1 MPRRQRACVR
11 HFPLDNGNGVLKTRA
26 HGGFDR
32 AFSKE
37 RQRMF
42 DLTGKVALVTGGSR
56 GIGRAAAVALAKQG
70 AQVVIN
76 YVSNEGAAREVADAI
91 TAAGGKAEIV
101 QFDVAS
107 GDAAEKAIAE
117 VAKRLGRLDILVCSA
132 GISIDGLLLRLKDE
146 DFDRILSVNVKGS
159 VGCARAATKVM
170 MRAKTGRVI
179 FLSSVVGE
187 MGNAGQTAYSAS
199 KAALLGVTKS
209 MAREL
214 SSRSI
219 TVNAITP
226 GFIDTDMTG
235 ALTDEQKASINAN
248 IPLGRTGKPEEIA
261 AAVVYLASDEAGYI
275 TGQTLRVNGGMY
287 M

>member
-1 MPRRQRACVR
+1 
-11 HFPLDNGNGVLKTRA
+11 
-26 HGGFDR
+26 
-32 AFSKE
+32 
-37 RQRMF
+37 MF

-56 GIGRAAAVALAKQG
+56 GIGRAASLALGKQG

-76 YVSNEGAAREVADAI
+76 YVSNESAAREVADQI
-91 TAAGGKAEIV
+91 RAAGGKAEIV
-101 QFDVAS
+101 QFDVGN

-132 GISIDGLLLRLKDE
+132 GISIDGLLLRIKDE
-146 DFDRILSVNVKGS
+146 DFDRLLSVNVKGA
-159 VGCARAATKVM
+159 VACARAATKVM

-209 MAREL
+209 MAREF
-214 SSRSI
+214 SSRFI

-235 ALTDEQKASINAN
+235 ALTDEQKTAINQN
-248 IPLGRTGKPEEIA
+248 IPLGRTGRPEEIA
-261 AAVVYLASDEAGYI
+261 AAIVYLSSDEAGYI